1 MSILFSTQ
9 AWQDY
14 LYWQETDKK
23 TVKKINELI
32 KDIAKNPFQGLGK
45 PEPLKHALSGFW
57 SRRISQEH
65 RIVYRVGGHV
75 IELAQLRYHY

>member
-1 MSILFSTQ
+1 MRILFSTQ

-32 KDIAKNPFQGLGK
+32 KDIARSPFQGLGK
-45 PEPLKHALSGFW
+45 PEPLKHAFSGFW

-65 RIVYRVGGHV
+65 RIIYRVEGDV
-75 IELAQLRYHY
+75 IEVAQLRYHY

>member
-1 MSILFSTQ
+1 MRILFSTQ

-14 LYWQETDKK
+14 SYWQETDKK

-32 KDIAKNPFQGLGK
+32 KDIAGSPFQGLGK
-45 PEPLKHALSGFW
+45 PEPLKHAFSGFW

-65 RIVYRVGGHV
+65 RIIYRVEGDV
-75 IELAQLRYHY
+75 IEVAQLRYHY